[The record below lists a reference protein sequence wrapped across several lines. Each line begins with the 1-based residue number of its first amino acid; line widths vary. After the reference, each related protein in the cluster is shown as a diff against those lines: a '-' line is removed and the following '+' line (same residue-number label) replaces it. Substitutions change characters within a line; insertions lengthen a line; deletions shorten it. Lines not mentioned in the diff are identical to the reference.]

1 MEKCGVVSVCNWLVK
16 SAVQICVAHVREC
29 CTAMWDGGQF
39 TWQFWSMTGKRTY
52 SWLHFNRSSHL
63 SRTWSAQ
70 LFTKVEANNCF
81 SIYHTKTK
89 KITIKLFLSTYQKK
103 WLETKLLTSDF
114 VSMAAQRWKVLA
126 NHFLISQSGH
136 TRSTIHLCG
145 ID

>member
-39 TWQFWSMTGKRTY
+39 TWQFWNMTGKRTY

-63 SRTWSAQ
+63 SHAWSAQ

-89 KITIKLFLSTYQKK
+89 KITIKLFLSTYQKNGWK
-103 WLETKLLTSDF
+103 LNCWQVILSLWLLRGEKYLLITS
-114 VSMAAQRWKVLA
+114 
-126 NHFLISQSGH
+126 
-136 TRSTIHLCG
+136 
-145 ID
+145 